1 MIAREFNPRRLDV
14 EAFAKAGGQESGEWP
29 VGDLERLAGGVFA
42 KASGPAPA
50 VRWSVRGEYRRPS
63 GAEAEI
69 WLHLKAGSFLQLECQ
84 RCLSPVETALD
95 VERSFRFVA
104 GERQAAALDAEIEDD
119 VLALS
124 KKLDLLELIED
135 ELLLAL
141 PLVPRHEDCPQPLR
155 FGHEPDREPDTRP
168 NPFSALQTLK
178 KPGAGH

>member
-1 MIAREFNPRRLDV
+1 MTAREFNPRRLDV
-14 EAFAKAGGQESGEWP
+14 EAFAKAGGQASGEWP
-29 VGDLERLAGGVFA
+29 VVDLKRLAGGA
-42 KASGPAPA
+42 IAAAPGPAPA

-69 WLHLKAGSFLQLECQ
+69 WLHLKAGSLLPLECQ
-84 RCLSPVETALD
+84 RCLSPVETALGA
-95 VERSFRFVA
+95 ERSLRFVA

-124 KKLDLLELIED
+124 KNLDLRELIED

-155 FGHEPDREPDTRP
+155 VGDAPDPDPDERP
-168 NPFSALQTLK
+168 NPFAALEALK
-178 KPGAGH
+178 KTGAGH